1 MTRVHA
7 TGTSAAFKHVLM
19 TGAAAVAFA
28 GFAPAMAQS
37 APDTKAAAPAP
48 EGEAIVISGYARS
61 ITNANRI
68 KELSVSVVEA
78 ISAEDVGKLPDVS
91 IADALSRLPGLA
103 VQQSAGRAKYL
114 SIRGF
119 GPDYTTATLNGRLI
133 ATVDDNRRFDY
144 GQYPGDLFQEIDVI
158 KTPSADLLNAGLAG
172 TVDLKTYDPLKAK
185 RSISIN
191 VQGQIGQYKALNPES
206 SNKGYKVTAVYIDK
220 FADNTIGVSLGLS
233 AIKDP
238 TQDEHWA
245 TGGGQGNYYGPP
257 NGDGTPQ
264 HPGLIGPDD
273 IQNYANSNIF
283 YRQTAFGHVVYR
295 PSDAFEMSVDGLY
308 TQSKTR
314 EYSRGW
320 EMPLAGWSHDSLV
333 PGTEVGTSDG
343 YIQSEQWHVN
353 PVLRNDFNTSDAD
366 TVALGW
372 NAKVKLTDSIKLNL
386 DANYSHA
393 HRHDNTYEIY
403 GGVSHLN
410 LNASNTGL
418 ANITRQP
425 DGTYSAAISGI
436 NYADP
441 NTVSLTDPQ
450 GWGQTGFNNIPDFT
464 DTIKGLRAELD
475 GKLGGGFF
483 KSWEVG
489 ANYSDEKKV
498 SDYSGYFV
506 CLPGANGYSS
516 VGNCGSWPGLGGGPN
531 SVAIPSS
538 IVTGAVTPYG
548 VTGTQI
554 IAVNILAAQALER
567 TAPQSNASNSSRDWG
582 VRERILT
589 GYAQLNIDTL
599 AGDVRIRGNI
609 GAQFI
614 HTNQGSDG
622 YSILPGDK
630 TSTNHLSTNYNYFL
644 PSLNTSFEVAPQTF
658 IRFGAS
664 RTIAR
669 AKLDNENASF
679 SVNYCGV
686 KGCNDVPQ
694 INGKTPLING
704 NGGNPLIRPYFSD
717 NVDLGVEK
725 FFAHDQ
731 GKFAV
736 AGYYK
741 HISNFAT
748 QNQKL
753 NTGNINSDGPS
764 SSTTYIYDF
773 SAYTSL
779 VTDPTQLNNP
789 AYTTLGYATAPTN
802 DGSGDVYGFEVSA
815 IVPLKVLAPELDGF
829 GVIANYANTTSKIK
843 FSNGKTITLPGLSKD
858 VFQAQIYFEK
868 YGFNARASFTH
879 RGNYLGDYQLFSAQ
893 VYANETKAQST
904 LDAQIGYDF
913 KSGPLNG
920 LSIYLQGHNLT
931 NAKSLSYVNND
942 PNETNIRDQYGS
954 TYLAGMTFK
963 F

>member
-1 MTRVHA
+1 MIRDHA
-7 TGTSAAFKHVLM
+7 TGTSATFKHVLM
-19 TGAAAVAFA
+19 TGAAAVAVA

-37 APDTKAAAPAP
+37 APDTKAAAPAA

-119 GPDYTTATLNGRLI
+119 GPDYTTATLNGRMI

-185 RSISIN
+185 KSFSIN

-206 SNKGYKVTAVYIDK
+206 SNKGYKVSAVYIDK
-220 FADNTIGVSLGLS
+220 FADNTIGVSLGFS

-245 TGGGQGNYYGPP
+245 TGGGSGNYYGPP
-257 NGDGTPQ
+257 YGDGTAAK
-264 HPGLIGPDD
+264 PGLIGPDD

-283 YRQTAFGHVVYR
+283 YRQTGFGHVVYR
-295 PSDAFEMSVDGLY
+295 PSDAFEMSVDALY

-320 EMPLAGWSHDSLV
+320 EMPLAGWSHDTLI
-333 PGTEVGTSDG
+333 PGSEVGTSDG
-343 YIQSEQWHVN
+343 YIQSEKWLVN

-366 TVALGW
+366 TFAIGW
-372 NAKVKLTDSIKLNL
+372 NTKAKLNDSLHLVL

-403 GGVSHLN
+403 GGTSFQN
-410 LNASNTGL
+410 INNPPTAT
-418 ANITRQP
+418 ITRQS
-425 DGTYSAAISGI
+425 DGTYGVNISGA
-436 NYADP
+436 NFADP
-441 NTVSLTDPQ
+441 NQVSLTDPQ

-475 GKLGGGFF
+475 GSLGGFF
-483 KSWEVG
+483 KGWEVG
-489 ANYSDEKKV
+489 VNYSDEKKV
-498 SDYSGYFV
+498 SAYSGYFI
-506 CLPGANGYSS
+506 CLPGAAGTST
-516 VGNCGSWPGLGGGPN
+516 VGNCGNWPGTNGGPN
-531 SVAIPSS
+531 SVTIPSS
-538 IVTGAVTPYG
+538 IVTGAVSPYG

-554 IAVNILAAQALER
+554 IAVDILAAQALER
-567 TAPQSNASNSSRDWG
+567 TAPQFYSSDVARDWT
-582 VRERILT
+582 VRERIVT
-589 GYAQLNIDTL
+589 GYAQLNWDGMS
-599 AGDVRIRGNI
+599 GDVRIRGNI
-609 GAQFI
+609 GAQLI

-622 YSILPGDK
+622 FGVLPGN
-630 TSTNHLSTNYNYFL
+630 TVSTNHASTNYTYFL
-644 PSLNTSFEVAPQTF
+644 PMLNTSFEVAQSTF
-658 IRFGAS
+658 VRFGAS

-679 SVNYCGV
+679 AVNYCGAA
-686 KGCNDVPQ
+686 GCGLNE
-694 INGKTPLING
+694 KING
-704 NGGNPLIRPYFSD
+704 NIPILSGSGGNPYIRPYFSD
-717 NVDLGVEK
+717 NVDLAFEK
-725 FFAHDQ
+725 YFAHDQ
-731 GKFAV
+731 GKIAL

-748 QNQKL
+748 QNQNL
-753 NTGNINSDGPS
+753 NTGNINSGGPV
-764 SSTTYIYDF
+764 STTTYVYDF
-773 SAYTSL
+773 SAYTNL
-779 VTDPTQLNNP
+779 VTNP
-789 AYTTLGYATAPTN
+789 AQLAAGSGFTTLGYASGPIN

-815 IVPLKVLAPELDGF
+815 VVPLKVLTSALDGF
-829 GVIANYANTTSKIK
+829 GVVGNYANTTSKIK
-843 FSNGKTITLPGLSKD
+843 FSNGSSITLPGLSKD
-858 VFQAQIYFEK
+858 VFQAQVYFEK

-879 RGNYLGDYQLFSAQ
+879 RGSYLGDYQLFSAQ

-913 KSGPLNG
+913 KKGPLNG
-920 LSIYLQGHNLT
+920 VSIYLQGHNLT
-931 NAKSLSYVNND
+931 NSKTLSYVNND

>member
-1 MTRVHA
+1 MIRDHA
-7 TGTSAAFKHVLM
+7 TGTSATFKHVLM
-19 TGAAAVAFA
+19 TGAAAVAVA

-37 APDTKAAAPAP
+37 APDKKAAAPAA

-119 GPDYTTATLNGRLI
+119 GPDYTTATLNGRMI

-185 RSISIN
+185 KSFSIN
-191 VQGQIGQYKALNPES
+191 VQGAIGQYKALNPEA
-206 SNKGYKVTAVYIDK
+206 SNKGYKVSAVYIDK
-220 FADNTIGVSLGLS
+220 FADNTIGVSLGFS
-233 AIKDP
+233 ALKDP
-238 TQDEHWA
+238 TQDYHWA
-245 TGGGQGNYYGPP
+245 TGGGSGNYYDSR
-257 NGDGTPQ
+257 NGVDPLGNT
-264 HPGLIGPDD
+264 GPDD
-273 IQNYANSNIF
+273 IQNYANSNTF
-283 YRQTAFGHVVYR
+283 YRQTGFGHVVYR
-295 PSDAFEMSVDGLY
+295 PSDAFEMSVDALY

-320 EMPLAGWSHDSLV
+320 EMPLAGWSHDSFV
-333 PGTEVGTSDG
+333 PGSESATGGTTS
-343 YIQSEQWHVN
+343 YVTSEQWLVN

-366 TVALGW
+366 TVAIGW
-372 NAKVKLTDSIKLNL
+372 NTKVKLSDSIKLNL

-403 GGVSHLN
+403 GGISHLN
-410 LNASNTGL
+410 LNDSNRAL
-418 ANITRQP
+418 ATITRQP
-425 DGTYSAAISGI
+425 DGSYSANIAGV

-441 NTVSLTDPQ
+441 GTVSLTDPQ

-475 GKLGGGFF
+475 GSLGGFF

-489 ANYSDEKKV
+489 ANYSDEKKA
-498 SDYSGYFV
+498 SNYSGYFI
-506 CLPGANGYSS
+506 CLPGAAGTST
-516 VGNCGSWPGLGGGPN
+516 VGNCGNWPGLNGGPN
-531 SVAIPSS
+531 SVAIPQS
-538 IVTGAVTPYG
+538 IVTGAVSPYG

-554 IAVNILAAQALER
+554 IAVDILAAQALER
-567 TAPQSNASNSSRDWG
+567 TAPQYYSSDVARDWT

-589 GYAQLNIDTL
+589 GYAQLNWDGMS
-599 AGDVRIRGNI
+599 GDVRIRGNI
-609 GAQFI
+609 GAQVV

-622 YSILPGDK
+622 FTALPNNV
-630 TSTNHLSTNYNYFL
+630 TSPNHGSVNYTYFL
-644 PSLNTSFEVAPQTF
+644 PSLNTSFEVGPSAF

-679 SVNYCGV
+679 SVFACGAL
-686 KGCNDVPQ
+686 GCTTVPT
-694 INGKTPLING
+694 INGKTPLLG
-704 NGGNPLIRPYFSD
+704 ANGGNPYIRPYFSD
-717 NVDLGVEK
+717 NVDLGFEK
-725 FFAHDQ
+725 YFAHDQ
-731 GKFAV
+731 GKFAI

-748 QNQKL
+748 QNQNL
-753 NTGNINSDGPS
+753 NTGQVNSNGPV
-764 SSTTYIYDF
+764 STTSYTYDF
-773 SAYTSL
+773 SGYTQL
-779 VTDPTQLNNP
+779 VTTPGLLTNSS
-789 AYTTLGYATAPTN
+789 YTTLGYATAPIN

-815 IVPLKVLAPELDGF
+815 VVPLKVITPELDGF

-843 FSNGKTITLPGLSKD
+843 FSNGSSITLPGLSKD

-913 KSGPLNG
+913 KKGPLNG
-920 LSIYLQGHNLT
+920 LSLYIQGHNLT
-931 NAKSLSYVNND
+931 NAKTLSYVNND
-942 PNETNIRDQYGS
+942 PNEINIRDQYGS
-954 TYLAGMTFK
+954 TWLAGATFK